1 LVIWGRKGEIKMKK
15 VRKQNK
21 KNIYLEVLFAKLA
34 EYINLHHATS
44 AYEWTLLVRNHVNA
58 AIGAHYKQTT

>member
-1 LVIWGRKGEIKMKK
+1 MKK

-58 AIGAHYKQTT
+58 TIGAHYKQTT